1 VRQITERKIAT
12 PYRAG
17 VSVDTDTKSSF
28 TKGGVAMR
36 NHEAIRKLVYTLGAA
51 ALTFFALTAFYG
63 KFIADIVH
71 SA

>member
-1 VRQITERKIAT
+1 
-12 PYRAG
+12 
-17 VSVDTDTKSSF
+17 
-28 TKGGVAMR
+28 MR